1 MNKGCLGKRRGDLTN
16 LPSMST
22 FIYGYRLSGRG
33 RSLNRNS
40 MHACRSGRCC
50 KLNPT
55 KKALHGCAHGDR
67 KLLDNRTIYRKRLG
81 LILEDKQKGGERDM
95 KIKVTFFRKIRKLE
109 AYGRLVNEEMYL
121 QFRLIE
127 HNGMGG

>member
-1 MNKGCLGKRRGDLTN
+1 MNRGCLGKRMGDLTN

-40 MHACRSGRCC
+40 MRVCRSGKCC
-50 KLNPT
+50 KLSPT
-55 KKALHGCAHGDR
+55 KKALHGCAHGNR
-67 KLLDNRTIYRKRLG
+67 KLIGSKTIYRKRLG
-81 LILEDKQKGGERDM
+81 LILEEKKKGEEDM
-95 KIKVTFFRKIRKLE
+95 KIKITFFRRMRKPE
-109 AYGRLVNEEMYL
+109 VYGRLVNKETYL
-121 QFRLIE
+121 QFKLIE